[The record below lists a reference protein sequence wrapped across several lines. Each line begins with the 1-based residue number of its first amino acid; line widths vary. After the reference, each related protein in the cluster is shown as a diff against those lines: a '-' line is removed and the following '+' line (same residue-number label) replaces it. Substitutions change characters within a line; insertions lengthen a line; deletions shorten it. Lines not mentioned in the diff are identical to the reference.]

1 MTDVQPGKECTPTV
15 DCIDAV
21 FWFLKLWRAAYALVQ
36 NPRMKCTR
44 GCLIPTADD
53 HILIVLNITYDCG
66 ADALDN
72 VPLALAENSGLAP
85 IDSLTEVKSR
95 QLAEGNPHLGIDC
108 NDVGTNDM
116 REQNVFETLSSKK
129 QQLFLATQVC
139 KMILKIDDVIQPS
152 QYD

>member
-1 MTDVQPGKECTPTV
+1 MCLAEHAPQVSSCSIFKY
-15 DCIDAV
+15 A
-21 FWFLKLWRAAYALVQ
+21 KLDSCSAF
-36 NPRMKCTR
+36 
-44 GCLIPTADD
+44 
-53 HILIVLNITYDCG
+53 

-72 VPLALAENSGLAP
+72 VPLALAENSGLQP
-85 IDSLTEVKSR
+85 IESLTEVKSR